1 MLKGLEMRYRPRIIN
16 LALVAV
22 GFALLT
28 ACSGIMEAR
37 PVCTQSHGGGGKQL
51 APMYVCEQK
60 LGGKME
66 NK

>member
-28 ACSGIMEAR
+28 ACSGII
-37 PVCTQSHGGGGKQL
+37 SHGGGGKQL